1 MTCTRCGDRSGLW
14 TVVSRILGN
23 PNFFLGVTAMAVA
36 FFSLLFALSWGD
48 VSLVA
53 PAAASLTFIG
63 NAFAAKIFLHER
75 VDRRRWIAA
84 LLVGGGRRAA
94 GGVRRL
100 SRRTLVLP
108 LLWSLQCSLGHS
120 KNVVGKCHEPGPW
133 WGQSRSTR
141 AGSVRVARQAGS
153 RQAATE
159 AIVITTT
166 ANANASGSFGL
177 TS

>member
-1 MTCTRCGDRSGLW
+1 MRHVYTWSGILVVVFFSVVGDVLMSRAMKQVGDVHELWRRSGLW
-14 TVVSRILGN
+14 MVVGRVLTN

-84 LLVGGGRRAA
+84 LLVA
-94 GGVRRL
+94 GGVA
-100 SRRTLVLP
+100 
-108 LLWSLQCSLGHS
+108 LL
-120 KNVVGKCHEPGPW
+120 
-133 WGQSRSTR
+133 
-141 AGSVRVARQAGS
+141 AG
-153 RQAATE
+153 
-159 AIVITTT
+159 
-166 ANANASGSFGL
+166 
-177 TS
+177 